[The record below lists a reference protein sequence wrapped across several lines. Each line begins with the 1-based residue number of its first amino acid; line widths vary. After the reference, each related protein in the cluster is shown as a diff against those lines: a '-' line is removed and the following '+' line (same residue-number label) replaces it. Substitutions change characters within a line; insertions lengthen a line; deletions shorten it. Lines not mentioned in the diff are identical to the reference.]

1 MRWIVFKVIS
11 FLAVFVFMQGAIL
24 PWAISNNTV
33 PLWVDIL
40 IITFILMMWLAV
52 IDRLAIHVLR
62 VLRKKEEALD

>member
-33 PLWVDIL
+33 PLWADIL